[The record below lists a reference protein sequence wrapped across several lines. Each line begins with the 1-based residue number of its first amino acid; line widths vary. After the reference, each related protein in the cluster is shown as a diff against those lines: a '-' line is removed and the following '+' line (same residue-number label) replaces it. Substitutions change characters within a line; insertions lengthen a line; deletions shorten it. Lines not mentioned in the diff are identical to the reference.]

1 MRSWKRTIRVLLVA
15 LGVAAVTAGLA
26 ACGSSSSPSTSN
38 ASTSPASSATSGA
51 PATGSASGGKKAHIA
66 YLVATLAAGYP
77 QGMIA
82 AAKPA
87 AQKAGATM
95 KVFDAQFDP
104 GKQVSQCQD
113 AIASKQFN
121 VIVTLPA
128 ASPPMT
134 VCARAAKA
142 AGIPVIATNTPIG
155 SNVTIGQ
162 PTVPGVTSQV
172 LIPAA
177 VAYGSKPGYGLHDLL
192 VPLCKTVKG
201 TCDVAYIEGVSALA
215 LTGAAQ
221 TAMNELVKQNGWKL
235 AGTCAGNYQ
244 RAGGLTCMQ
253 DLLQKD
259 PNINVVFSQSDDM
272 AHGAEQAILAAGK
285 TYGTGKD
292 IQIATQGGS
301 DTGIASIRDGK
312 WWGSILSLAEPEGR
326 IPIELAAK
334 AVNGQQVPN
343 YVDPNKAV
351 GAPLVLDQQN
361 KNQYPDIKG
370 EFHS

>member
-1 MRSWKRTIRVLLVA
+1 MRSRKGITHVLLGA
-15 LGVAAVTAGLA
+15 LGVAVVTVGLA
-26 ACGSSSSPSTSN
+26 ACGSSSSSSSTS
-38 ASTSPASSATSGA
+38 SPSS
-51 PATGSASGGKKAHIA
+51 GSASASGSSSGGKKAHIA
-66 YLVATLAAGYP
+66 YLVATQAAGYP
-77 QGMIA
+77 QGMLA

-95 KVFDAQFDP
+95 QVFDAQFDP

-113 AIASKQFN
+113 AVTSKQYN

-128 ASPPMT
+128 ASPPMA
-134 VCARAAKA
+134 VCARIAKA
-142 AGIPVIATNTPIG
+142 AGIPVIAANTPIG
-155 SNVTIGQ
+155 SNVTVGQ

-177 VAYGSKPGYGLHDLL
+177 TAYGSKSGYGLHDLL

-201 TCDVAYIEGVSALA
+201 KCDIAFIQGVTALA
-215 LTGAAQ
+215 LTGSAT
-221 TAMNELVKQNGWKL
+221 TAMNQLVKENGWSL
-235 AGTCAGNYQ
+235 AGTCSGQYQ
-244 RAGGLTCMQ
+244 RAGGLKCMQ

-259 PNINVVFSQSDDM
+259 PHINVVFSQSDDM

-285 TYGTGKD
+285 TIGTGKD

-301 DTGIASIRDGK
+301 DTGIASIRSGK

-326 IPIELAAK
+326 IPIELAVK

-343 YVDPNKAV
+343 FVDPNKAV

-361 KNQYPDIKG
+361 KNHYPNIKG